1 VRAVRARWGH
11 QLTFEAR
18 LQTEPVSEGNVG
30 RVNVRNGKTSRGLPQ
45 RVALQLLLGAYGMA
59 CSTALEVPNRTAQED
74 ADAAGANAE
83 PTAPPPS
90 LDAGAPRG
98 PGAGF
103 ADAGFGGGGFG
114 PSMFGET
121 GVAFPWPRS
130 DGGARPCEDDDGLP
144 ADLERDAGLDPCV
157 RDSDGDG
164 CDDAAELLLGGCSDG
179 RRSVVVRPSCF
190 EQDSAVIVR
199 FTAPARDAGS
209 WASLTLVAEP
219 ARGVRIE
226 ALVAEPSPPLPSGA
240 GFRDVPAGTWLLFDV
255 MIDDSFGRTSP
266 VQLLLM
272 SDDGRV
278 VDRGKI
284 AFLAQECPIVI

>member
-1 VRAVRARWGH
+1 VV
-11 QLTFEAR
+11 
-18 LQTEPVSEGNVG
+18 

-45 RVALQLLLGAYGMA
+45 RVALHLLLAVGAYGMA
-59 CSTALEVPNRTAQED
+59 CSTALEVPDRAAQEE

-83 PTAPPPS
+83 PTAPPPN
-90 LDAGAPRG
+90 LDAGAQG
-98 PGAGF
+98 GTGAG
-103 ADAGFGGGGFG
+103 AVDAGFGAGGGFG
-114 PSMFGET
+114 TSMFGEA
-121 GVAFPWPRS
+121 GMSFPWPPG
-130 DGGARPCEDDDGLP
+130 DGGARPCEDNDGLP
-144 ADLERDAGLDPCV
+144 ADVERDAGLDPCA

-164 CDDAAELLLGGCSDG
+164 CDDAAELLLGGCGDG

-190 EQDSAVIVR
+190 EQGSAVILR

-209 WASLTLVAEP
+209 WASLTLAAEP
-219 ARGVRIE
+219 AHGVQIT
-226 ALVAEPSPPLPSGA
+226 ALVAEPSPPLASGT

-255 MIDDSFGRTSP
+255 VIDDSFGRTSP
-266 VQLLLM
+266 VQLLLI